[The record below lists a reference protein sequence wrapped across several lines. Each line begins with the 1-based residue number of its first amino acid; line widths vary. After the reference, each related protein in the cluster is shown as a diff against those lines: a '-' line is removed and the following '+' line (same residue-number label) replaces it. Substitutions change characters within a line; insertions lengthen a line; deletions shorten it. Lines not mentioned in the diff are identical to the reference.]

1 MPKRNKAPTEPPRA
15 MAMTCFTAYIP
26 LFQPWRF
33 DETMNSMHAALLHGH
48 TKCRDYHLPLS
59 GRPVRRRGAC
69 VSLRFILLF
78 IQRPH
83 VGELLGD
90 LDLETA
96 RHGRIIHPLA
106 QFLGKIALPRGI
118 SLFLVVRVAKEL
130 AVVAQLP

>member
-1 MPKRNKAPTEPPRA
+1 

-78 IQRPH
+78 IQRPQ
-83 VGELLGD
+83 VGELLGV
-90 LDLETA
+90 LDLVTS
-96 RHGRIIHPLA
+96 RHGMIIHPLA
-106 QFLGKIALPRGI
+106 QFLGFFALSCGFFF
-118 SLFLVVRVAKEL
+118 FLVVGVAFVF
-130 AVVAQLP
+130 VVFVLFLL